1 MINLELKGHIG
12 QKDVWASQQAQQ
24 VGGRVKALILAAG
37 KGTRLKPLTNTVPK
51 HLLPVGNKPILFHML
66 DYIKETDIKDIGIVV
81 SPDSGPYIEEAIDS
95 SSEWGGKI
103 TFIVQP
109 EPLGLA
115 HAVKA
120 AQGFLGDSP
129 FLMFL
134 GDNLIQEGVKDFLG
148 EFHVPNSD
156 ASILLKEVPD
166 PRAFGVAELDSSRRV
181 VHLVEKPKKP
191 KSNLA
196 IIGVYLFTAE
206 IHKAIAQTK
215 PSWRGELEITDA
227 IQKLLEMGK
236 EVKSHLLR
244 GWWLDI
250 GNNDGLIEANR
261 VVLDA
266 FLKRDIKGKVDSQSL
281 IVGRVQIGEGTNL
294 ESSRVQGPVFIA
306 ANCRIKNSLI
316 KPFTNIRAGAV
327 VEDSYLE
334 NSIILENC
342 QILKIQQLAD
352 SVIGRNTVL
361 HGQGKSPEK
370 IRLFIGDDC
379 KVELE

>member
-1 MINLELKGHIG
+1 
-12 QKDVWASQQAQQ
+12 
-24 VGGRVKALILAAG
+24 VKALILAAG

-51 HLLPVGNKPILFHML
+51 HLLPVGDKPILFHVL
-66 DYIKETDIKDIGIVV
+66 DYVKEAGIKDLGIVV
-81 SPDSGPYIEEAIDS
+81 SPDSRPYIEGAVGTGSGRGD
-95 SSEWGGKI
+95 KI

-115 HAVKA
+115 HAVKV

-129 FLMFL
+129 FLMLL
-134 GDNLIQEGVKDFLG
+134 GDNLFQEGVRDFLG
-148 EFHVPNSD
+148 EFQASSSD

-166 PRAFGVAELDSSRRV
+166 PRAFGVAELDSSGKV

-191 KSNLA
+191 RSNLA

-206 IHKAIAQTK
+206 IHKAIAQIK

-236 EVKSHLLR
+236 EIRSHLLR

-250 GNNDGLIEANR
+250 GSNEGLIEANR

-266 FLKRDIKGKVDSQSL
+266 FSKRDIKGEVDSQSR
-281 IVGRVQIGEGTNL
+281 IVGEVQIGEGTKL
-294 ESSRVQGPVFIA
+294 ESSRIQGPVFIA

-316 KPFTNIRAGAV
+316 QPFTNIRTGTV
-327 VEDSYLE
+327 VEDSSLE
-334 NSIILENC
+334 HSVILENC
-342 QILKIQQLAD
+342 RISKIKHLAD
-352 SVIGRNTVL
+352 SVVGRNTIL
-361 HGQGKSPEK
+361 TGQGESAEK
-370 IRLFIGDDC
+370 VKLFIGDDC

>member
-1 MINLELKGHIG
+1 MKG
-12 QKDVWASQQAQQ
+12 
-24 VGGRVKALILAAG
+24 LILAAG
-37 KGTRLKPLTNTVPK
+37 KGTRLRPLTNTVPK
-51 HLLPVGNKPILFHML
+51 HLLPVGNKPILFHVL
-66 DYIKETDIKDIGIVV
+66 DYIEEAGIKDIGIVV
-81 SPDSGPYIEEAIDS
+81 SPDSGHYIEEAINTV
-95 SSEWGGKI
+95 SERGGKI

-115 HAVKA
+115 HAVKV
-120 AQGFLGDSP
+120 AQHFLGDSS

-148 EFHVPNSD
+148 EFHASNSD

-166 PRAFGVAELDSSRRV
+166 PKAFGVAELDSSGRV

-191 KSNLA
+191 RSNLA

-227 IQKLLEMGK
+227 IQKLLEMGQ
-236 EVKSHLLR
+236 EVRSHLLR

-250 GNNDGLIEANR
+250 GSNDGLIEANR

-266 FLKRDIKGKVDSQSL
+266 SLKKNIKGEVDSQSR
-281 IVGRVQIGEGTNL
+281 IVGRVQIGKGTEL
-294 ESSRVQGPVFIA
+294 ESSLVQGPVFIA
-306 ANCRIKNSLI
+306 ENCRIKNSLI
-316 KPFTNIRAGAV
+316 KPFTNIRAGTV
-327 VEDSYLE
+327 IEDSSLE
-334 NSIILENC
+334 HSVILENC
-342 QILKIQQLAD
+342 QILKIKHLAD

-361 HGQGKSPEK
+361 AGRGESPEK
-370 IRLFIGDDC
+370 MKLFIGDDC
-379 KVELE
+379 RVELE

>member
-1 MINLELKGHIG
+1 M
-12 QKDVWASQQAQQ
+12 
-24 VGGRVKALILAAG
+24 KALILAAG

-51 HLLPVGNKPILFHML
+51 HLLPVGNKPILFHVL
-66 DYIKETDIKDIGIVV
+66 DYIKEAGIKDIGIVV
-81 SPDSGPYIEEAIDS
+81 SPDSGPYIEEATGS
-95 SSEWGGKI
+95 GSKWGAKI
-103 TFIVQP
+103 TFIIQP

-115 HAVKA
+115 HAVKV

-148 EFHVPNSD
+148 EFHASNSD

-166 PRAFGVAELDSSRRV
+166 PKAFGVAELDSSGRV
-181 VHLVEKPKKP
+181 VNLVEKPKKP
-191 KSNLA
+191 RSNLA

-236 EVKSHLLR
+236 RIRSHLLR

-250 GNNDGLIEANR
+250 GSNDGLIEANR

-266 FLKRDIKGKVDSQSL
+266 FLKRDIKGEVDSQSH
-281 IVGRVQIGEGTNL
+281 IVGKVQIGEGTKL
-294 ESSRVQGPVFIA
+294 ESSLVRGPVFIA

-316 KPFTNIRAGAV
+316 QPFTNIRAGTV
-327 VEDSYLE
+327 IEDSSLE
-334 NSIILENC
+334 HSVILENC
-342 QILKIQQLAD
+342 QILKIEHLAD

-361 HGQGKSPEK
+361 AGRGKSQEK

>member
-1 MINLELKGHIG
+1 
-12 QKDVWASQQAQQ
+12 
-24 VGGRVKALILAAG
+24 VKALILAAG
-37 KGTRLKPLTNTVPK
+37 KGTRLRPLTNTVPK
-51 HLLPVGNKPILFHML
+51 HLLPVGNKPILFHVL
-66 DYIKETDIKDIGIVV
+66 DYIKEAGIKDIGIVV
-81 SPDSGPYIEEAIDS
+81 SPDSGPYIKEAIGTG
-95 SSEWGGKI
+95 SEWGGQI

-115 HAVKA
+115 HAVKV

-134 GDNLIQEGVKDFLG
+134 GDNLIQEGVKGFLD
-148 EFHVPNSD
+148 EFLASNSD

-166 PRAFGVAELDSSRRV
+166 PKAFGVAELDSAGRV
-181 VHLVEKPKKP
+181 VHLVEKPRKP

-196 IIGVYLFTAE
+196 IIGAYLFTAE

-236 EVKSHLLR
+236 EIRSHLLR

-250 GNNDGLIEANR
+250 GSNDGLIEANR

-266 FLKRDIKGKVDSQSL
+266 FLKRDIKGEVDSQSR
-281 IVGRVQIGEGTNL
+281 IVGRVQIKEGAKL
-294 ESSRVQGPVFIA
+294 ESSRVRGPVFIA
-306 ANCRIKNSLI
+306 ANCQIKNCLI
-316 KPFTNIRAGAV
+316 QPFTNIRAGTV
-327 VEDSYLE
+327 VEDSSLE
-334 NSIILENC
+334 HSVILENC
-342 QILKIQQLAD
+342 QILKIKHLAD
-352 SVIGRNTVL
+352 SVIGRNTML
-361 HGQGKSPEK
+361 AGHGKSPEK
-370 IRLFIGDDC
+370 LRLFIGDDC

>member
-1 MINLELKGHIG
+1 
-12 QKDVWASQQAQQ
+12 
-24 VGGRVKALILAAG
+24 VKALILAAG
-37 KGTRLKPLTNTVPK
+37 KGTRLRPLTNTVPK
-51 HLLPVGNKPILFHML
+51 HLLPVGNKPILFHVL
-66 DYIKETDIKDIGIVV
+66 DYIKEAGIKDIGIVV
-81 SPDSGPYIEEAIDS
+81 SPDSGPYIEEAVGTGS
-95 SSEWGGKI
+95 KWGGKI

-115 HAVKA
+115 HAVKV

-129 FLMFL
+129 FLMLL
-134 GDNLIQEGVKDFLG
+134 GDNLIQGGVKGFLG
-148 EFHVPNSD
+148 EFRASNSD

-166 PRAFGVAELDSSRRV
+166 PRAFGVAELDSSGRV
-181 VHLVEKPKKP
+181 VNVVEKPKKP

-196 IIGVYLFTAE
+196 VTGIYLFTAE

-215 PSWRGELEITDA
+215 PSRRGELEITDA

-236 EVKSHLLR
+236 GIRSHLLR

-250 GNNDGLIEANR
+250 GSNDGLIEANH

-266 FLKRDIKGKVDSQSL
+266 FLKRDIKGEVNSQSH
-281 IVGRVQIGEGTNL
+281 IDGRVQIEEGTKL
-294 ESSRVQGPVFIA
+294 ENSLVRGPVLIA

-316 KPFTNIRAGAV
+316 QPFTNIRAGTV
-327 VEDSYLE
+327 IEDSSLE
-334 NSIILENC
+334 HSVILENC
-342 QILKIQQLAD
+342 QILKIEHLAD

-361 HGQGKSPEK
+361 AGQGKSPEK
-370 IRLFIGDDC
+370 IKLFTGDDC